1 MPCVYNLLYL
11 NTLSIRFNN
20 EEEKNVYR
28 YPDFIRNQWFKD
40 ISKISQEIK
49 DIKESYQIL
58 VICVVKMRYFL
69 KYFMKEVI

>member
-49 DIKESYQIL
+49 DIKESYQIPA
-58 VICVVKMRYFL
+58 ICVVKMRYL
-69 KYFMKEVI
+69 KKYTLWKR